1 MERKYDVV
9 IIGAGVIGFSI
20 AFRLKCLKPNLSVAV
35 LGDPVNS
42 LMASRAAAGMLAPY
56 GECEKADR
64 FFEFCRES
72 LGKYPKFISE
82 LEDRAGESVYFSQA
96 GSLIPSAYFEGRWD
110 KQISFFDSQKIP
122 YEIWEP
128 AEVRTKAPALSTTC
142 GKVLWVPE
150 AQVNNRQMHSALSKA
165 SRSMGVSVM
174 NESVTGFRLTDNAI
188 TATLTDAGEVQ
199 GGIYVLSA
207 GSWSAQLGKILNI
220 SLPIKP
226 IKGQMCRVAVEDNCL
241 KYTVHGMLT
250 YIAPWREGLG
260 YVIGSTMED
269 RGFDPAIEEETIQAL
284 IDKAAEIVP
293 CIKSAPLLETWTGFR
308 PAPEDLSPIMGKSG
322 RYKNL
327 FISSG
332 HFRNGILQTPNQ
344 ADYMA
349 GLILESGVKEISE
362 FSPSRYK
369 L

>member
-9 IIGAGVIGFSI
+9 IIGAGVIGYSI
-20 AFRLKCLKPNLSVAV
+20 AFRLKRLQPGLTVAV
-35 LGDPVNS
+35 LGDPANS

-56 GECEKADR
+56 GECERADR

-72 LGKYPKFISE
+72 LEKYPQFIRE
-82 LEDRAGESVYFSQA
+82 LESMGGGSVYFSQA
-96 GSLIPSAYFEGRWD
+96 GSLIPSAHFEGRWND
-110 KQISFFDSQKIP
+110 QIRFFDSQKIP

-128 AEVRTKAPALSTTC
+128 AQVREKAPALSESC

-150 AQVNNRQMHSALSKA
+150 AQVNNRQMHSALKKA
-165 SRSMGVSVM
+165 SMAMGVSVW
-174 NESVTGFRLTDNAI
+174 NESVTGFRLRENHIA
-188 TATLTDAGEVQ
+188 AALTDAGEVE
-199 GGIYVLSA
+199 GDRYVLSA

-226 IKGQMCRVAVEDNCL
+226 IKGQMCRVAVEDDQL

-250 YIAPWREGLG
+250 YVAPWREGLG

-269 RGFDPAIEEETIQAL
+269 RGFDPRIEAETIQAL

-293 CIKSAPLLETWTGFR
+293 CLKSAPLLETWTGFR
-308 PAPEDLSPIMGKSG
+308 PAPEDLAPIMGKSG
-322 RYKNL
+322 RYDNL
-327 FISSG
+327 FYSTG
-332 HFRNGILQTPNQ
+332 HYRNGILQTPNQ
-344 ADYMA
+344 ADYLA
-349 GLILESGVKEISE
+349 GLILQSGTREISE
-362 FSPSRYK
+362 FSPSRYQ